1 MAKATDMLDLYF
13 RFMSGERFTKAQIG
27 EIIGKKSERTVQ
39 ISYIASLNDFL
50 IQDKKQNI

>member
-27 EIIGKKSERTVQ
+27 EIIGKKSERTV
-39 ISYIASLNDFL
+39 LTLHCEFE
-50 IQDKKQNI
+50 